1 LKSKSAVEHGSA
13 NWHFSKK
20 GILPTV
26 LAHYCA
32 ILPMMLNETTV
43 SQTILS
49 EACSTLISENT
60 ERLIENKPKKI
71 TINIYNSIIT

>member
-1 LKSKSAVEHGSA
+1 LKSKSAHEHGLA

-26 LAHYCA
+26 LAYYCA
-32 ILPMMLNETTV
+32 ILPMMLSETTV

-49 EACSTLISENT
+49 EACSTLISANT
-60 ERLIENKPKKI
+60 ERLIQLKLQKL
-71 TINIYNSIIT
+71 TINIY